1 MTPAVV
7 SKSAFARLVNVSPTR
22 VGQWLRERK
31 LGGDALE
38 GEGRFARIKV
48 DVACQQLKL
57 RLNTGQQLGNGLA
70 TMLDV
75 PPPPAASVASAAAP
89 PEPSD
94 TVGEAIRLEK
104 LREMQ
109 LRTRALS
116 EAELARRGVYTKT
129 EAARAALAKMATDMV
144 SIFEGGLADLAAAV
158 AAQYQLPARDV
169 LHLLRA
175 EFRTVRDTA
184 ARAVASKA
192 AGEPVLVA
200 DEVETGADHQPVN

>member
-57 RLNTGQQLGNGLA
+57 RLNTGQQLGNGLG

-75 PPPPAASVASAAAP
+75 PAPPAASATAAP
-89 PEPSD
+89 AEPSD

-144 SIFEGGLADLAAAV
+144 SIFEGGLADLAAVV

-184 ARAVASKA
+184 ARAVASRT
-192 AGEPVLVA
+192 AGEPALVA